1 MIITKRGVKK
11 SIRILKRHRR
21 YEVFKGLDTTA
32 TDNLIK
38 DFENLIEEINNG
50 KVFEVDEEK
59 AKLVLQKR
67 NSV

>member
-1 MIITKRGVKK
+1 MIITKRGLKK
-11 SIRILKRHRR
+11 AIRILKRQRR

-38 DFENLIEEINNG
+38 DFESLIEEINNG

-59 AKLVLQKR
+59 GNNTKQ
-67 NSV
+67 